1 MKKNGFTLIELLVYL
16 AIGSIVITA
25 IVSGI
30 FQITYGQGRIKGE
43 TIALNDIDN
52 ASHWLTRDIVM
63 GQSTDLLEGAEPA
76 NQIALAWIDFTGGVG
91 NEVSHYVIYTYSET
105 ETELQ
110 RDYDGVV
117 TTIGR
122 YLTDVGF
129 SLDGHFV
136 TVTLTSSPD
145 TFPRVTV
152 TRTYVIQLRTKE
164 E

>member
-16 AIGSIVITA
+16 AIGSVVMA
-25 IVSGI
+25 GIVSGI

-52 ASHWLTRDIVM
+52 ASHWLIRDIVM
-63 GQSTDLLEGAEPA
+63 GQSVELYA
-76 NQIALAWIDFTGGVG
+76 NQIGLAWTDFTGGVG
-91 NEVSHYVIYTYSET
+91 NEISHYVIYTHSG
-105 ETELQ
+105 TELL
-110 RDYDGVV
+110 REYDSADN
-117 TTIGR
+117 TTIVGR
-122 YLTDVGF
+122 NLTDVGF

-152 TRTYVIQLRTKE
+152 TRTYVIQLRAKE